1 LNVPDD
7 KPPFER
13 IRLLLQSDRTLA
25 FGLGNIDRAD
35 DGAGVLIVRQW
46 KARLKERAF
55 FEPDAAVETVVLEGA
70 DDTLV
75 ETFLFVDAAD
85 FGGEP
90 GEFRLFGPEDSDRVL
105 PALSTHKVPMDLLMG
120 IVASKGKRPVLLGIQ
135 PGSLEPFG
143 GVSDKVGETIRIL
156 AALTGDESV
165 TG

>member
-1 LNVPDD
+1 LNEPDD
-7 KPPFER
+7 RPPLER
-13 IRLLLQSDRTLA
+13 IRRLLQSDRTLA

-55 FEPDAAVETVVLEGA
+55 FEPDAAVETVVLERS
-70 DDTLV
+70 DDALV

-90 GEFRLFGPEDSDRVL
+90 GEFRLFGPEDSGRVL

-120 IVASKGKRPVLLGIQ
+120 IVASKGRRPVLLGIQ

-143 GVSDKVGETIRIL
+143 RITEKAEGTIRIL
-156 AALTGDESV
+156 SALAEDES
-165 TG
+165 TAE